1 MITRIYRDTERLP
14 ARWRVGGANAHAL
27 APLWRYTEQMPSIQI
42 KNVPDEVRLVY
53 RARAAAAGK
62 SLQEY
67 LLGELI
73 ENAGRPT
80 LDEVLDRAEG
90 RAGGR
95 LPASFAVQH
104 LRAERECR

>member
-1 MITRIYRDTERLP
+1 MRI
-14 ARWRVGGANAHAL
+14 
-27 APLWRYTEQMPSIQI
+27 LWRHYGYTGQMPSIQI

-53 RARAAAAGK
+53 RSRAAAAGK

-73 ENAGRPT
+73 ENASRPT
-80 LDEVLDRAEG
+80 LDEVLDRAEA

-104 LRAERECR
+104 LRAERECP